1 MGVFKQNVANQKSMS
16 LLNEV
21 AVPLEQ
27 SRMALSYV
35 SKGLF
40 RNIPVKA
47 CKDRVSVFTARV
59 LS

>member
-1 MGVFKQNVANQKSMS
+1 MANQKSMS

-21 AVPLEQ
+21 AIPLEQ
-27 SRMALSYV
+27 NHMAISYV

-47 CKDRVSVFTARV
+47 CKDCICGFMNRVIY
-59 LS
+59 